1 VRDFFIYAAYIPSAQ
16 NVEAIEFRM
25 ISEETEWIL
34 EQTYFDKI
42 RSILADSIVVWKD
55 SGLRMR
61 CHQAALASWSREELV
76 GEGGG
81 GELRACREVKI

>member
-1 VRDFFIYAAYIPSAQ
+1 MDPGT
-16 NVEAIEFRM
+16 N
-25 ISEETEWIL
+25 
-34 EQTYFDKI
+34 DKI
-42 RSILADSIVVWKD
+42 RPILADSIVVWKD

-81 GELRACREVKI
+81 GVGSV

>member
-1 VRDFFIYAAYIPSAQ
+1 MPHTFHQAQ
-16 NVEAIEFRM
+16 NVEAVEFRV

-34 EQTYFDKI
+34 EQMYFDKI
-42 RSILADSIVVWKD
+42 RPILADSIVVWKD

-81 GELRACREVKI
+81 GLGACREVKI